1 MVALAGRLWQ
11 ARTVFRRWWW
21 LLVLAIGPLE
31 FLAHWYFAQRAPGL
45 SEYQALAPRLSALR
59 KSGDVLL
66 VAPAWAA
73 PIARTALGDGW
84 FSERDLGRLDLK
96 RYPRAV
102 VVKSLGQELSEVQ
115 SFRVVSSEIFGRF
128 TLEVRENPGFEPL
141 RADLVEGVSPDRLGV
156 TLVLDSGEQLACS
169 WTTQATVEAG
179 GLAGPAAFPRAR
191 FQCPGGNERLV
202 GVSIL
207 DDQDFRPRRCIWAHP
222 PDNGY
227 LELKFQGVPF
237 GGHVFG
243 AAGLSYLLT
252 RDGAGA
258 NIELEVWGEGKLL
271 GRHLE
276 RDVLGWQSFAM
287 ALPARGEGSTFELS
301 FRVRS
306 ENAAGRDFCF
316 QAEIR

>member
-1 MVALAGRLWQ
+1 MVALAARLWQ
-11 ARTVFRRWWW
+11 ARTVLRRWWW

-31 FLAHWYFAQRAPGL
+31 WVAHLYFAQRAPGL
-45 SEYQALAPRLSALR
+45 LEYRALEPRLSALK
-59 KSGDVLL
+59 KSGDILL
-66 VAPAWAA
+66 VAPAWAE
-73 PIARTALGDGW
+73 PIARAALGDGW
-84 FSERDLGRLDLK
+84 FSARDLGRLDLK

-102 VVKSLGQELSEVQ
+102 VLKSLGQEAREVQ
-115 SFRVVSSEIFGRF
+115 SFRLLSSEAFGRF

-141 RADLVEGVSPDRLGV
+141 KADLAEWISPATLGV
-156 TLVLDSGEQLACS
+156 AIVLDSGERLACS
-169 WTTQATVEAG
+169 WTTQATVQAG

-191 FQCPGGNERLV
+191 FQCPGGNERFV

-207 DDQDFRPRRCIWAHP
+207 DDQEFRPRRCIWAHP
-222 PDNGY
+222 PNNGY
-227 LELKFQGVPF
+227 LELKFKGVPF
-237 GGHVFG
+237 GAKLSG

-258 NIELEVWGEGKLL
+258 DVQLEVWGDGKLL

-276 RDVLGWQSFAM
+276 RDVLGWQPFAM
-287 ALPARGEGSTFELS
+287 ALPARGNGSSFELS

-306 ENAAGRDFCF
+306 EEAAGRDFCF